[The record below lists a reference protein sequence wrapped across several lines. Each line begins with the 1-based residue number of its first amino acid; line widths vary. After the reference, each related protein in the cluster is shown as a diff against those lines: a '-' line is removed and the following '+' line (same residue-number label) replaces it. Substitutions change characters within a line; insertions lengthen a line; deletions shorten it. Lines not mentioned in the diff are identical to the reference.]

1 MFDAANRLSRDA
13 IRAIVREHLPK
24 ADQAKAIE
32 NLQFLVDLVSECK
45 TKEDMVFSVR
55 DGKLVDNEKVGG
67 RWEDQQRQM
76 RWVPKIIPTKP
87 RGRRFIHWQRILIS
101 LLGAQYYAGTGKI
114 PTRGGTEGPD
124 SAFERFAAPFVQFFE
139 IKNPKNLVKEY
150 IAERR
155 QNGPYAWCIRHGSRK
170 QREKTL
176 RKGQV

>member
-1 MFDAANRLSRDA
+1 
-13 IRAIVREHLPK
+13 
-24 ADQAKAIE
+24 
-32 NLQFLVDLVSECK
+32 
-45 TKEDMVFSVR
+45 MVFSVSS
-55 DGKLVDNEKVGG
+55 GKLVENEEVGG

-87 RGRRFIHWQRILIS
+87 KGRRFIHWQRILIS